1 MTETT
6 SARREQVRKSLR
18 YLSFGNIG
26 AIYTWALI
34 IVVFTIW
41 VPDLFPTGQTVD
53 AIANNFAIGGL
64 AALAILVPIA
74 SGTFDASV
82 GGTISLSAVVCA
94 WLMLH
99 TGYSI
104 PVVVLLTLLV
114 GVAIG
119 LFNALAVVV
128 LRIPALIAT
137 LATWL
142 IADSLSVAVSGNQTV
157 SAARIS

>member
-41 VPDLFPTGQTVD
+41 VPDLFPTGQTVE
-53 AIANNFAIGGL
+53 AIANNFSIGGI

-82 GGTISLSAVVCA
+82 GGTISLSGVCCA
-94 WLMLH
+94 WFFMH
-99 TGYSI
+99 TSY
-104 PVVVLLTLLV
+104 PVAVIIVLTLLV
-114 GVAIG
+114 GLGVG

-142 IADSLSVAVSGNQTV
+142 IADSLS
-157 SAARIS
+157 